1 MLNVAKNSMGL
12 VDCKVCVCNTIEEE
26 NLFKNV
32 RSSNRACTIIILGW
46 LLRRRNDLDFERNHR
61 KEKLHTVYLIESIPS
76 IKVATFI

>member
-1 MLNVAKNSMGL
+1 M
-12 VDCKVCVCNTIEEE
+12 
-26 NLFKNV
+26 FKIV

-61 KEKLHTVYLIESIPS
+61 KEKLRTVYLIESIPS